1 MHELA
6 ITRNVIAICVEHAG
20 GARVTRVRLEIGKLS
35 GIMADAVRF
44 CFDVCARGTV
54 VEGARLEIIETP
66 GLAVCRGCGA
76 DVPLTQVFDR
86 CGCGG
91 NDLRRVAGEEL
102 KVKEME
108 TE

>member
-44 CFDVCARGTV
+44 CFDAARSSKARGWKLSKRRAWPFA
-54 VEGARLEIIETP
+54 GAAAPTCP
-66 GLAVCRGCGA
+66 
-76 DVPLTQVFDR
+76 
-86 CGCGG
+86 
-91 NDLRRVAGEEL
+91 
-102 KVKEME
+102 
-108 TE
+108 